1 MITNEKEEKEPRI
14 YRLPLN
20 LVTRGKWRDLINTG
34 KAILPVLGLHA
45 DDCGVCW
52 PGRELISKLSGI
64 KKLEYVDRGL
74 NCLLRMGLMDK
85 RKRSGKN
92 IYTLKENAIRKSGSY
107 FPMAEG
113 RFTSGWWAKLK
124 PCEKA
129 VFVVLAVK
137 GTIVNLDSFDLFPSE
152 YDSNE
157 IQCYGYI
164 RPKRWQELT
173 GFCRKSWYNGLAG
186 LVEDG
191 AIRIGSN
198 NQYMLYKY
206 SI

>member
-1 MITNEKEEKEPRI
+1 MIEDEKETKKSRT
-14 YRLPLN
+14 YWLPLN
-20 LVTRGKWRDLINTG
+20 LVTRGKWRDLINTA

-52 PGRELISKLSGI
+52 PSRELISELSGI
-64 KKLEYVDRGL
+64 KKLEYVDIGL
-74 NCLLRMGLMDK
+74 NCLQGMGLMDK
-85 RKRSGKN
+85 RRRGRKN

-107 FPMAEG
+107 FPMTEG
-113 RFTSGWWAKLK
+113 RFTGGWWAKLK

-137 GTIVNLDSFDLFPSE
+137 GTIIKLDRFDLFPPE

-157 IQCYGYI
+157 IQCYGYM

-186 LVEDG
+186 LTEDG
-191 AIRIGSN
+191 AIRIGPN

-206 SI
+206 SL

>member
-1 MITNEKEEKEPRI
+1 MITNEKQIKKPRI
-14 YRLPLN
+14 YWLPLN
-20 LVTRGKWRDLINTG
+20 LVTRGKWRDLTKTA

-52 PGRELISKLSGI
+52 PSRELISELSGI
-64 KKLEYVDRGL
+64 KKLEYVDSGL
-74 NCLLRMGLMDK
+74 NCLRTMGLMDK
-85 RKRSGKN
+85 RRRGRKN
-92 IYTLKENAIRKSGSY
+92 IYTLKENAIRRSGSY
-107 FPMAEG
+107 FPMTEG

-137 GTIVNLDSFDLFPSE
+137 GTIVKLDSFDLFPLE
-152 YDSNE
+152 YDSDE

-164 RPKRWQELT
+164 RPKRWQKLT
-173 GFCRKSWYNGLAG
+173 GICRRSWYTGLAG
-186 LVEDG
+186 LEEDG

-198 NQYMLYKY
+198 NQYMVYKY